1 MLETWVQFL
10 GQEGLREKEMATHSS
25 ILAWKDLMDRGAL
38 KATVHSH
45 QSRAQLR
52 TIFLSFFIVYK
63 LICLTISLLLEVKWS
78 EVA

>member
-10 GQEGLREKEMATHSS
+10 GREGPREKEMATHSS
-25 ILAWKDLMDRGAL
+25 ILAWKDPMDRGAL
-38 KATVHSH
+38 KATVHSY

-63 LICLTISLLLEVKWS
+63 LICLTISLLLEVK
-78 EVA
+78 